1 MNNGEK
7 STCLSKIINVWQL
20 ANKFCTHFYRTFRSA
35 IAMAYRWLDVNIGMK
50 LYESVHSFLLMIEGD
65 ADWEL
70 VLRPF

>member
-1 MNNGEK
+1 
-7 STCLSKIINVWQL
+7 
-20 ANKFCTHFYRTFRSA
+20 
-35 IAMAYRWLDVNIGMK
+35 MAYRWLDVNIGMK